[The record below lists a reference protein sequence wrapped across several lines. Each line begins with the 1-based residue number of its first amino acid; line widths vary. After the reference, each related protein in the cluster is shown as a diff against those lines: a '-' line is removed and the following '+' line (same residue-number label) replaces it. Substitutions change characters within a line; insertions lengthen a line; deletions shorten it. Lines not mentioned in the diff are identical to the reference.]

1 MSEEQKKDKNLSSE
15 SVKTSDGKDLRE
27 QDVGDIQSV
36 RSKGEQIESVET
48 ANPPLEEVYA
58 SIIKFLSIPER
69 TVRSSLAITGGV
81 IKESANF
88 LIPQTFRSAKLYQ
101 VLVEQTLNFV
111 VNEVGSVEPTDE
123 EKERA
128 IDNFVARRTVGHL
141 VETVSIV
148 ALHVSPLWIL
158 AVVSD
163 VAHGSKVYLQ
173 ELTVELKAVG
183 LIADESSIDDVDGLL
198 EVLSSVSGTA
208 AKAVHVP
215 PLTMRCLKKN
225 VTDMRKALKHA
236 APSEIISLK
245 EIEGLWNEIKSTSQ
259 KENMSM
265 LGVAGA
271 MLMGTG
277 NHIINVGKG
286 ALAGTKVTLTLFDRY
301 IIDHYQNSL
310 THIRKKG
317 IFTSLQETSGPYV
330 TAVWENFN
338 FDSTRETLTHKIM
351 SGQIL
356 TNVWTKIKSLFSG
369 KSAAK

>member
-1 MSEEQKKDKNLSSE
+1 MSEEQQKDENISFE
-15 SVKTSDGKDLRE
+15 SINTSDGKNLRE
-27 QDVGDIQSV
+27 QYVGDIQSV
-36 RSKGEQIESVET
+36 RSKGEKIESVET
-48 ANPPLEEVYA
+48 ADPPPEEVYA

-69 TVRSSLAITGGV
+69 AVRSSLAITGGV

-128 IDNFVARRTVGHL
+128 IDNFVARRAVGNL

-198 EVLSSVSGTA
+198 EALSSVSGTA
-208 AKAVHVP
+208 AEAVHVP
-215 PLTMRCLKKN
+215 PLTMKCLKKN

-236 APSEIISLK
+236 DPSEIISLK

-259 KENMSM
+259 NENMSM
-265 LGVAGA
+265 LGIAGA
-271 MLMGTG
+271 MLMGT
-277 NHIINVGKG
+277 NNLIIDIGKG
-286 ALAGTKVTLTLFDRY
+286 ALAGTKVTFTLFDRY
-301 IIDHYQNSL
+301 VIGHYQDSL
-310 THIRKKG
+310 AIIRNKG
-317 IFTSLQETSGPYV
+317 VFTSLQETSQPYV

-338 FDSTRETLTHKIM
+338 FDSTRERLTHKIM
-351 SGQIL
+351 SGEIF
-356 TNVWTKIKSLFSG
+356 TTAWSKTKSLFSR